1 MDILI
6 RAGQSKEK
14 IEELTLVLSASSIPY
29 QTEETKDGWVIYVH
43 RSDIDRCRQ
52 ILCKYEDENQ
62 GWTSKIT
69 AKQHYK
75 KTFSGL
81 AITLLL
87 FIIYLVMK
95 LKNAEAVWFQIGNAS
110 SEQILGGEWW
120 RAVTALFIHG
130 SNLHILSNVICC
142 LIFCS
147 AVCSYY
153 GFGLGWLLILLS
165 GIGGNI
171 ITAFIYQT
179 NHYSIGASTAIF
191 GAVGLLG
198 AWRFVC
204 VRKHPLFR
212 KRAWVYIVVVIA
224 LLAFLGAG
232 NNVDLAAHMTGGATG
247 CILGW
252 AAAKG
257 ITRPVSM
264 NGQSVLAVLSVAIII
279 VSWLLAL
286 KVGI

>member
-6 RAGQSKEK
+6 KSGQFKEK
-14 IEELTLVLSASSIPY
+14 IEELTLVLSSSSIPH
-29 QTEETKDGWVIYVH
+29 QTEVTEDGWVIYVH
-43 RSDIDRCRQ
+43 ESDLERARQ
-52 ILCKYEDENQ
+52 ILSKYEEENQ

-69 AKQHYK
+69 SKQHYK
-75 KTFSGL
+75 NTFSGL
-81 AITLLL
+81 VIALLL
-87 FIIYLVMK
+87 FVIYLIMRM
-95 LKNAEAVWFQIGNAS
+95 KNAEAIWVQIGNAS
-110 SEQILGGEWW
+110 AEQITRGEWW

-130 SNLHILSNVICC
+130 DNLHILSNVICC

-171 ITAFIYQT
+171 ITAFIYGT

-198 AWRFVC
+198 AWKFAS

-224 LLAFLGAG
+224 LLAFLGVG
-232 NNVDLAAHMTGGATG
+232 NNVDLAAHITGGVTG

-252 AAAKG
+252 TTAKG
-257 ITRPVSM
+257 ITHPVSM
-264 NGQSVLAVLSVAIII
+264 KWQSVLAVLSGAIII
-279 VSWLLAL
+279 ISWLLAL
-286 KVGI
+286 KVII